1 MDYLPCDHLMGES
14 VVLKCSYMPF
24 NKFLMSN
31 LPCRKNING
40 QNVTIKIFLL
50 RSIAL
55 VLGEMKRIPTRI
67 RV

>member
-1 MDYLPCDHLMGES
+1 MGES

-55 VLGEMKRIPTRI
+55 ALALALALGEMERIPTRI